1 MPTLP
6 LLPSL
11 LLGTAA
17 LACLCLSQPRYAQ
30 RSIPPL
36 AFPVQRLLRVGGW
49 LILGLLLLVSGP
61 GGIGLVQAFG
71 SLSFAALVVA
81 GVATWRPSRLPV
93 LCLSGLAGTLVLIAV
108 AIAVS

>member
-36 AFPVQRLLRVGGW
+36 AFPVQRLFRVGGW
-49 LILGLLLLVSGP
+49 LILGLLLLMSGL

-71 SLSFAALVVA
+71 SLSLAALVVA
-81 GVATWRPSRLPV
+81 GVATWWPSRLPA
-93 LCLSGLAGTLVLIAV
+93 LCLSGLVGSLALSAV
-108 AIAVS
+108 AIAAP

>member
-6 LLPSL
+6 LLPGL
-11 LLGTAA
+11 LLGTTA

-36 AFPVQRLLRVGGW
+36 AWPGQRLLRVGGW
-49 LILGLLLLVSGP
+49 LLLGLLLLLSGP

-71 SLSFAALVVA
+71 SLSLAALVVA